1 MTELVSRRPTLQ
13 KGVGRR
19 ETMIEPKIDRQL
31 AIIANVKDVGT
42 LSRLPITTL
51 ISAQG
56 VITYSIS
63 ATYTVSDNALHEK

>member
-1 MTELVSRRPTLQ
+1 
-13 KGVGRR
+13 
-19 ETMIEPKIDRQL
+19 MIEPKIDRQL